1 MILEKTSN
9 LHCWVQYLSFVHR
22 NFSNQ
27 ILFRPTL
34 LTVTSNGTFVCESSS
49 VLKCSMG
56 IRKMLV
62 QTSADPLPGLWIQ
75 GRYKFWGDH
84 HVKNQIKHKAPST
97 KALS

>member
-75 GRYKFWGDH
+75 GRYKFWGTIMS
-84 HVKNQIKHKAPST
+84 KT
-97 KALS
+97 KLNVRLPLQRL